1 MANNPTQL
9 TILQDEIRRRYD
21 TLSKRLKQ
29 VARYSLD
36 NSNSVAFDTVASIAQ
51 QADVPPIP
59 SAPVCSARLP
69 AMSPARRKRRRK
81 SSICSRW

>member
-29 VARYSLD
+29 VARYILD

-51 QADVPPIP
+51 QADVPFHVD
-59 SAPVCSARLP
+59 SFCQRL
-69 AMSPARRKRRRK
+69 RLQRL
-81 SSICSRW
+81 

>member
-29 VARYSLD
+29 VARYILIT
-36 NSNSVAFDTVASIAQ
+36 AIAWLSIPW
-51 QADVPPIP
+51 PPSRNRRMFP
-59 SAPVCSARLP
+59 LP
-69 AMSPARRKRRRK
+69 R
-81 SSICSRW
+81 